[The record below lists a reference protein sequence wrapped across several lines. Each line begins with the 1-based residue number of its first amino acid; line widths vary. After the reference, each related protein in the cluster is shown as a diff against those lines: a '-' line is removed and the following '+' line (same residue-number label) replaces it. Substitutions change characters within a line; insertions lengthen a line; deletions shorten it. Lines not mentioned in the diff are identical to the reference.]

1 MTCCPESK
9 RPGTSTVPNLRVRV
23 SGLMLSYAAGK
34 ERLITSAEIGSRV
47 RCRANLAHTRQSG
60 TDYGLGMS
68 LFARGCFKLLKL
80 FPPRTAAA
88 ESKRL
93 GTSIV
98 PDLNVR
104 VSR

>member
-1 MTCCPESK
+1 MTCCPESN

-47 RCRANLAHTRQSG
+47 RCRANLAHIRQSG

-68 LFARGCFKLLKL
+68 LFCARVFQ
-80 FPPRTAAA
+80 TIEA
-88 ESKRL
+88 
-93 GTSIV
+93 V
-98 PDLNVR
+98 P
-104 VSR
+104 SPHSGG